1 MLKRKIYEKLIDWK
15 NANKK
20 ECLLIKGARQVGK
33 TFVVKEFGEKEY
45 NKFYNINF
53 YEHDE
58 YKNIFD
64 GSLEAKD
71 IYSKMSLYIENFNID
86 DGSTLIFLDEIQF
99 CPRARTA
106 LKFLSQDKRCDVIA
120 SGSMLGLHYKEIES
134 IPVGYEKQIEMF
146 SLDFEEFLWALGI
159 NETAIESLKEIFN
172 SNEKVDFA
180 LNEKFLEYIND
191 YLIVGG
197 MPEVVVEYLK
207 NKNYQNANQ
216 VQNKI
221 LNSYRDD
228 IIKYA
233 DNSEKNKILKCFD
246 SITIQLAKE
255 NTKFQ
260 YSKIEKSATNKK
272 YENSIAW
279 LMDAGII
286 KKCFNVKKPIAPLK
300 AFFDINSFKVYMN
313 DIGLLTA
320 MYGLNTQLSLKKN
333 GIKNTGK
340 GGIFENL
347 AFDILNKKN
356 KELFYYKNENSTKEI
371 EFLYENIDGVVPVEI
386 KSNRGKAISFVSF
399 VEEYKPKKAYKVIY
413 GNQGSVNG
421 YNTIPFYMLMFID

>member
-272 YENSIAW
+272 YEN
-279 LMDAGII
+279 
-286 KKCFNVKKPIAPLK
+286 
-300 AFFDINSFKVYMN
+300 
-313 DIGLLTA
+313 
-320 MYGLNTQLSLKKN
+320 
-333 GIKNTGK
+333 
-340 GGIFENL
+340 
-347 AFDILNKKN
+347 
-356 KELFYYKNENSTKEI
+356 
-371 EFLYENIDGVVPVEI
+371 
-386 KSNRGKAISFVSF
+386 
-399 VEEYKPKKAYKVIY
+399 
-413 GNQGSVNG
+413 
-421 YNTIPFYMLMFID
+421 